1 MSNNFCYW
9 LCWCVLLHIFSE
21 HTLGVLL
28 VYPKYGRVD
37 KLSRGA
43 IDRRRCKL
51 FSVNHGIKTLA
62 LLLHGKAPNANISRA
77 NINISSSSFCRLYFS
92 HSVTFISCILST
104 AFLSV
109 CQTIIHDFQ
118 HCNFKCHQ
126 TSFESPYHI
135 SCDNYHHLI
144 NMSPSWSVSTLRA
157 KNQYWA
163 RINIQFGSLAIM
175 GS

>member
-1 MSNNFCYW
+1 M
-9 LCWCVLLHIFSE
+9 
-21 HTLGVLL
+21 LL

-51 FSVNHGIKTLA
+51 FFVNHGIKTLA

-92 HSVTFISCILST
+92 HSVTFISRILST

-126 TSFESPYHI
+126 TSFESPHHI
-135 SCDNYHHLI
+135 SD
-144 NMSPSWSVSTLRA
+144 
-157 KNQYWA
+157 QYVVIMIS
-163 RINIQFGSLAIM
+163 INIACKEPILSKNKYPVWVFGDNVALTQCYVTICLNNNNNTK
-175 GS
+175 